1 MGDPIVWA
9 GFVMAAGLAG
19 AAIARSLHG
28 PAASGA
34 LVAGLLFC
42 WALPGDF
49 IRTEES
55 LGVLRELGVIM
66 LAFLAGAEL
75 DPGGLMRRGR
85 RFAARALAQGVGVAL
100 MAWLAGLA
108 LGLDMRAA
116 FALGAA
122 TAAAS
127 PIAMVAVTSEARA
140 RGAFTQELLSLSSI
154 SLLATTAVVSLACAP
169 RGGARDLA
177 FGLLAAPTCGL
188 LMLMPLSRM
197 ASRGAI
203 LTCAGLGFI
212 LISGVSGSSHS
223 SGSMLPILSILAGFV
238 ACGFI
243 PNRAPVLEALRDMA
257 FPCVIGLFAISGFVN
272 QPSALVA
279 APLLVAARGAALLA
293 VEAMATGASPQSMRA
308 ALAQL
313 PMAGLGASGP
323 AAILIASGPSLA
335 AAGFALT
342 AASALSH
349 AIGMTA
355 TRWALRRSGEAA
367 LADRDPDAWRAAMR

>member
-19 AAIARSLHG
+19 AAIARSLRG

-42 WALPGDF
+42 WALPGDS

-55 LGVLRELGVIM
+55 LDLLQQLGVIM
-66 LAFLAGAEL
+66 LGFLAGAEL

-85 RFAARALAQGVGVAL
+85 RLAARALAQGVGVAL

-108 LGLDMRAA
+108 WGLDMRAA
-116 FALGAA
+116 VALGAA
-122 TAAAS
+122 AAAAS
-127 PIAMVAVTSEARA
+127 PIAMVGVASEARA
-140 RGAFTQELLSLSSI
+140 RGAFTQELLALSSI
-154 SLLATTAVVSLACAP
+154 SLLAATAVVSLACAP
-169 RGGARDLA
+169 LGGARDLA

-212 LISGVSGSSHS
+212 LIAGVSGACS
-223 SGSMLPILSILAGFV
+223 SGSMLPILSVVAGFV

-243 PNRAPVLEALRDMA
+243 PNRALVLEALRDMA
-257 FPCVIGLFAISGFVN
+257 FPCVIGLFAISGCVN

-279 APLLVAARGAALLA
+279 APLLVAARGVALLA
-293 VEAMATGASPQSMRA
+293 VEAMATGASPQSVRA

-335 AAGFALT
+335 VVGFALT
-342 AASALSH
+342 SASALSH
-349 AIGMTA
+349 VIGMTA